1 MKHAGLRVVTPAA
14 HRHNYHLS
22 NTAKLY
28 LLPLSLTN
36 LQRDAN
42 LFEEVKR
49 DHNAKERWRQE
60 QFYDLLRSTSLFS
73 RYYHIHLSC
82 YRCCRRYFSALLRS
96 TVVTAEPADQRGW
109 PPNSA
114 STPASSTIH
123 DTTTYRLIFLLLSQH
138 HLYYYCTRTARA
150 WIAKCAQAPSA
161 TALRHHRNRRQR
173 HRLAARPHAESCGVT
188 KRSRS
193 KTWGVGAT

>member
-1 MKHAGLRVVTPAA
+1 MKTIKSKRCLMKHAGLRVVTPAA

-22 NTAKLY
+22 NTVKLY

-73 RYYHIHLSC
+73 RYYHIHFSC
-82 YRCCRRYFSALLRS
+82 YRCCRRYFSATLRS

-109 PPNSA
+109 PPKSPLRRNPSYPRSSA
-114 STPASSTIH
+114 EWEVAAYFLDGLCLKVRKHRHAIEATSTDDSEK
-123 DTTTYRLIFLLLSQH
+123 L
-138 HLYYYCTRTARA
+138 
-150 WIAKCAQAPSA
+150 
-161 TALRHHRNRRQR
+161 
-173 HRLAARPHAESCGVT
+173 
-188 KRSRS
+188 
-193 KTWGVGAT
+193 